1 MSFAS
6 YVKARYDEPSTH
18 VGLGLIATA
27 VGVAFTHGGSK
38 QDFAAAF
45 LPVILGLVAS
55 FKADPAKVVGEVVG
69 PVAVGSLSA
78 QVVSL
83 ATELAAITAAVAP
96 VVAAQVPVV
105 AVRDTIGK

>member
-1 MSFAS
+1 MSFVS
-6 YVKARYDEPSTH
+6 YFKARYDEPSTH

-45 LPVILGLVAS
+45 LPVVLGLVAS

-69 PVAVGSLSA
+69 PVVPGSLSS
-78 QVVSL
+78 QVVTL
-83 ATELAAITAAVAP
+83 ATELAAISAALAP
-96 VVAAQVPVV
+96 AVPVV